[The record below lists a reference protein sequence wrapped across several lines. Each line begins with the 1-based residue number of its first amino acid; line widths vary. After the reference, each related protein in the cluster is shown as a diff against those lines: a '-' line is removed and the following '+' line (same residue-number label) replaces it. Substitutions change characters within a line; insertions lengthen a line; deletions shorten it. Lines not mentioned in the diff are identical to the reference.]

1 MPSQFIDFNIL
12 LIFESANHSRS
23 YCLLPPV
30 FIVVP
35 WLGGQSSG
43 GSVVDLGLHALT
55 ALLIMMMMMMIGG
68 DDKNDGNVENNMLDH
83 HLHPDP
89 CVPTLAGHVAGSQV
103 ELSRES
109 LPVDVL

>member
-1 MPSQFIDFNIL
+1 M
-12 LIFESANHSRS
+12 
-23 YCLLPPV
+23 
-30 FIVVP
+30 VP
-35 WLGGQSSG
+35 WLGGQGSG
-43 GSVVDLGLHALT
+43 GVVDFGLHALT
-55 ALLIMMMMMMIGG
+55 ALLIMMMRMVMIGG
-68 DDKNDGNVENNMLDH
+68 DYNDDGNVENNMLDH

>member
-1 MPSQFIDFNIL
+1 M
-12 LIFESANHSRS
+12 
-23 YCLLPPV
+23 
-30 FIVVP
+30 VP

-43 GSVVDLGLHALT
+43 GGVVDFGLHALT
-55 ALLIMMMMMMIGG
+55 ALLIMMMRMVVIGG
-68 DDKNDGNVENNMLDH
+68 DYNDNGNVENNMLDH

-89 CVPTLAGHVAGSQV
+89 CVATLAGHVAGSQV

>member
-1 MPSQFIDFNIL
+1 M
-12 LIFESANHSRS
+12 
-23 YCLLPPV
+23 
-30 FIVVP
+30 VP

-43 GSVVDLGLHALT
+43 GGVVDFGLHALT
-55 ALLIMMMMMMIGG
+55 ALLIMLRMIMICGG
-68 DDKNDGNVENNMLDH
+68 DNDDGNLENNMLDH

>member
-1 MPSQFIDFNIL
+1 M
-12 LIFESANHSRS
+12 
-23 YCLLPPV
+23 
-30 FIVVP
+30 VP

-43 GSVVDLGLHALT
+43 GGVVDLGLHALA
-55 ALLIMMMMMMIGG
+55 ALLIMMKMMRIG
-68 DDKNDGNVENNMLDH
+68 DDDNDDGNVENNMLDH